1 VEGVNFSLIC
11 AVILKAMSG
20 LSIVKEGGGIEGEV
34 WVLIGG

>member
-11 AVILKAMSG
+11 AVIIESNEWFVCCGRG
-20 LSIVKEGGGIEGEV
+20 LGIEGEV